1 MFLPSFSQSKECG
14 NQETDYDQQREGWGG
29 GDIIDFYFKE
39 ALELISEGEGGR
51 ANIICERSLREAVK
65 KYFF

>member
-1 MFLPSFSQSKECG
+1 MTNKERG
-14 NQETDYDQQREGWGG
+14 GG
-29 GDIIDFYFKE
+29 GDIIDFYLKE

-65 KYFF
+65 KIVCFF